1 MQTNN
6 NQKPYEYRQNER
18 RTSYTV
24 NPDEAALVRQIY
36 TRVGSQENQG
46 TAIYARS
53 AAGENAALAVQIDQC
68 MRYAEEY
75 GYTVNDQHVYQEVK
89 AGSADP
95 LQHKQFARLFEA
107 AKRQKFTV
115 LLVTHLDRLS
125 RNSSA
130 AMRVVRKLQELGIRV
145 IETHQ

>member
-1 MQTNN
+1 MVLSVRHLHGPAWCAGALGACRGEGSHITGSCHCPASIKRRSTSMQTNN

-75 GYTVNDQHVYQEVK
+75 GYTVNDQHVYQE
-89 AGSADP
+89 
-95 LQHKQFARLFEA
+95 
-107 AKRQKFTV
+107 
-115 LLVTHLDRLS
+115 
-125 RNSSA
+125 
-130 AMRVVRKLQELGIRV
+130 
-145 IETHQ
+145 